1 MPHATL
7 PPLTRRAFSLC
18 FAGAGVSLL
27 RSAQSEMH
35 WALMS
40 DLHIPANPAEAYRG
54 FKPQDNLKRIV
65 PDILKANPLG
75 ALVCGDVARLTGLAA
90 DYEAARA
97 LLQPV
102 SEKMPIALALG
113 NHDHRANFL
122 GVFGKSQNGIQ
133 SVNQKH
139 VLVIESAG
147 LRVVVLDSLIETNTT
162 PGLLGKAQR
171 TWLATFLQQSS
182 DLPTLLFVHH
192 TLDDGDGSLLDAP
205 RFFDIL
211 KPHRKV
217 KAILYGHS
225 HRYAYDMWEGVHL
238 INLPAVGH
246 NFNDDQPVGW
256 VDAKLTPT
264 GGAFTLHASG
274 GNLEKDDKT
283 VAVAWRTGGSS
294 SQSKN

>member
-1 MPHATL
+1 MPYATL
-7 PPLTRRAFSLC
+7 PTLSRRAFALSL
-18 FAGAGVSLL
+18 AGAGVSLL

-35 WALMS
+35 WGLLS
-40 DLHIPANPAEAYRG
+40 DLHIPANPADGYRG

-65 PDILKANPLG
+65 PDILKANPQG
-75 ALVCGDVARLTGLAA
+75 ALVCGDVARLAGLTA
-90 DYEAARA
+90 DYEAARV
-97 LLQPV
+97 LLQPL
-102 SEKMPIALALG
+102 SDKMPIALALG
-113 NHDHRANFL
+113 NHDHRGNFL

-133 SVNQKH
+133 SVDQKH

-147 LRVVVLDSLIETNTT
+147 LRVVVLDSLIETNFT

-171 TWLATFLQQSS
+171 AWLAAFLLQSS

-211 KPHRKV
+211 EPHRKV

-225 HRYAYDMWEGVHL
+225 HRYAYDVWEGVHL
-238 INLPAVGH
+238 INLPAVGY

-264 GGAFTLHASG
+264 GGTFTLRAVG
-274 GNLEKDDKT
+274 GNVEKDGKT
-283 VAVAWRTGGSS
+283 VTVAWRV
-294 SQSKN
+294 

>member
-1 MPHATL
+1 M
-7 PPLTRRAFSLC
+7 
-18 FAGAGVSLL
+18 L

-35 WALMS
+35 WAL
-40 DLHIPANPAEAYRG
+40 
-54 FKPQDNLKRIV
+54 
-65 PDILKANPLG
+65 
-75 ALVCGDVARLTGLAA
+75 DVGLAHPRRSRRSLPWFQAAGQISNASFRTSSKPIPRALSSAATWPGSLGLTA

-102 SEKMPIALALG
+102 SEKMPLALALG
-113 NHDHRANFL
+113 NHDHRGNFL
-122 GVFGKSQNGIQ
+122 GVFGKAQNGIQ
-133 SVNQKH
+133 SVNQRH

-147 LRVVVLDSLIETNTT
+147 LRVIVLDSLIETNTT

-171 TWLATFLQQSS
+171 AWLATFLQQSS

-192 TLDDGDGSLLDAP
+192 TLDDADGSLLDAP
-205 RFFDIL
+205 RFFDVL

-238 INLPAVGH
+238 INLPAVGY

-256 VDAKLTPT
+256 VDARLTAA
-264 GGAFTLHASG
+264 GGAFTLRAIG
-274 GNLEKDDKT
+274 GNLEKDGKT
-283 VAVAWRTGGSS
+283 VTLAWRA
-294 SQSKN
+294 